1 MKKYIALLTALG
13 IMLSF
18 AACGNSEKPVESETT
33 TEEEIFVDT
42 PTSAE
47 IEITDAPTETVTN
60 AEGETITTA
69 PEETTSAEETTA
81 ISANPAEWSKE
92 QIVEFYKRAA
102 IKSKSV
108 KSQKTMIMQELVVNG
123 GEGFLASF
131 VEMVTPLFKTALKN
145 NSTEFDGITGGY
157 EKLVPS
163 DVRTAKAYK
172 SGNYTVIEMTMV
184 EQVDGIH
191 GSEKEGTVGHAISV
205 VGDLPTIL
213 KENLPMF
220 DIYFENS
227 DIRIRYAN
235 PVVKVKI
242 NNTTGKIEKGTWSYD
257 VQVNLKNL
265 FIQNNRIE
273 FFKADIKSGH
283 GSVGFNVTVGGG
295 F

>member
-18 AACGNSEKPVESETT
+18 AACGDSKKPVESETT

-69 PEETTSAEETTA
+69 PEETTAAEETTT

-92 QIVEFYKRAA
+92 QIVEFYKQAA

-108 KSQKTMIMQELVVNG
+108 KSQKTMIMQELVVN
-123 GEGFLASF
+123 EGDGLLATF
-131 VEMVTPLFKTALKN
+131 VEMATPLFKSALKN

-184 EQVDGIH
+184 EQVDGAH

-205 VGDLPTIL
+205 VGDLAVIE
-213 KENLPMF
+213 ENLPMF
-220 DIYFENS
+220 DIDFDNS
-227 DIRIRYAN
+227 DIAIRYAK
-235 PVVKVKI
+235 PTLKVRI

-257 VQVNLKNL
+257 VNVNLKNL
-265 FIQNNRIE
+265 YIRNVRLPIE
-273 FFKADIKSGH
+273 VTIKSGH
-283 GSVGFNVTVGGG
+283 GSVAFNVTVGGG